1 MNLRASALLCPSQ
14 DYVAGLAIA
23 EVELT
28 AANIRDV
35 DRRSFD
41 VNTPFKNFWYV
52 GDLRCASALDCI
64 LKYYTLSSNG

>member
-1 MNLRASALLCPSQ
+1 MQLICITNESPCLCLLCSSQ
-14 DYVAGLAIA
+14 DYKAGLAIA

-41 VNTPFKNFWYV
+41 VNTPFKNFW
-52 GDLRCASALDCI
+52 
-64 LKYYTLSSNG
+64 